1 MPTICRWK
9 KSERST
15 RLSMLTRWWEA
26 GQSKLS
32 RIVDWRGL
40 QPGASTLY
48 QSVLNYCLRRGNGY
62 QQGRRCRVNQTLFA
76 THFDATK
83 GRSNIAL
90 PLENSGV
97 RVKHAESD
105 ASTPVRLDVIL
116 RTLVGEA
123 LGLLHH
129 LVDLRPSQ
137 EARTKHLILD
147 AFCQP
152 LDDCRRLTKGSARL
166 RRLAPCLIQPSQ

>member
-48 QSVLNYCLRRGNGY
+48 QSVLNYCLWRGNGY
-62 QQGRRCRVNQTLFA
+62 QQGRRCRVNQTLFV

-83 GRSNIAL
+83 GRSNI
-90 PLENSGV
+90 
-97 RVKHAESD
+97 
-105 ASTPVRLDVIL
+105 VIL
-116 RTLVGEA
+116 LRILVFASSMQHQAPQSPPGAA
-123 LGLLHH
+123 L
-129 LVDLRPSQ
+129 S
-137 EARTKHLILD
+137 
-147 AFCQP
+147 F
-152 LDDCRRLTKGSARL
+152 
-166 RRLAPCLIQPSQ
+166 